1 MLLAFFFFFY
11 SPCFVK
17 IAIFRHDKCRI
28 CLPGKSGI
36 YRVYEAKIPV
46 FPAISTKICSC
57 RIPLIWLELIFWL
70 NTSNFLGTF
79 WFIIAPQ

>member
-1 MLLAFFFFFY
+1 MLLAFSKSND

-17 IAIFRHDKCRI
+17 IAIFRQDKCRI

-46 FPAISTKICSC
+46 FPANSTKICSC
-57 RIPLIWLELIFWL
+57 WIPLIWLELIFWL

-79 WFIIAPQ
+79 WFIIVPQ